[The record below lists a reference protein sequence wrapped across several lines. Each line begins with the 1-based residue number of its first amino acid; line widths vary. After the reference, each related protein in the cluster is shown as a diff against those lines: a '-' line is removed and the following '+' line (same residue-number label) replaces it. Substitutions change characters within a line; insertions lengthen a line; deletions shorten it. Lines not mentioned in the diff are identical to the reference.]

1 MARFHNYSF
10 NNTVLI
16 CAQKPDAT
24 YVAGYSTWK
33 KLGRWPVK
41 GSHAIRILAPARHGK
56 LYVSGKIGD
65 KRKDGRIFPLHIGSK
80 TRRTGKET
88 GQKNRP
94 EKNAKEV
101 ITNGN
106 T

>member
-1 MARFHNYSF
+1 MRKRKN
-10 NNTVLI
+10 
-16 CAQKPDAT
+16 
-24 YVAGYSTWK
+24 GE
-33 KLGRWPVK
+33 
-41 GSHAIRILAPARHGK
+41 GSI
-56 LYVSGKIGD
+56 Y
-65 KRKDGRIFPLHIGSK
+65 KRKDGRIFPLHTGSK